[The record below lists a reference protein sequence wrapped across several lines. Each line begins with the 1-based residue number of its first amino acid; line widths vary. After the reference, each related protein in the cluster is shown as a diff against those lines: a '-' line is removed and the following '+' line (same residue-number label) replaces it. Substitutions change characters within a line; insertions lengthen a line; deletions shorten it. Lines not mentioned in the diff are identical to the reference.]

1 MAADWIFT
9 CYQHKTGGNGGRD
22 GEIRTKEIFLWIYDG
37 EGELSLADDGFSV
50 VAGDI
55 VVLDTIVVEIV
66 EDGQTELVAFS
77 VVGLGSV
84 GSTGVGPSVGGG
96 GSSGSPSD
104 GGVTAVVDVSTGP
117 EVLLSLPG
125 YKT

>member
-1 MAADWIFT
+1 M
-9 CYQHKTGGNGGRD
+9 
-22 GEIRTKEIFLWIYDG
+22 
-37 EGELSLADDGFSV
+37 
-50 VAGDI
+50 
-55 VVLDTIVVEIV
+55 VLDTIVVEIV

-84 GSTGVGPSVGGG
+84 GSTGVGPGVGGG
-96 GSSGSPSD
+96 GSAGGPSD